1 MAVSLRL
8 SPNAVDLAADYIKV
22 VEDRHIQ
29 SATEVYSPNSL
40 VFRDTGIGLSF
51 MTIFAEFTENDCIIE
66 RHLRDIHPLLDYDGS
81 ESLSMISI

>member
-1 MAVSLRL
+1 MAVILRL

-40 VFRDTGIGLSF
+40 VFRDIGLSF
-51 MTIFAEFTENDCIIE
+51 MAIFAEFTENECIIE